1 MINDGAAWSE
11 LGLHDLLCAF
21 SDSRFAP
28 LVGHWLALRQD
39 DGIPHRGAVDPS
51 HFGCCLDIVWLLER
65 HADGRYRYRLAGQTI
80 AELHGGIRRG
90 TEVSGLFSRKSL
102 EMFQPRWEA
111 VLDRGQLVRAQ
122 GIVSLADG
130 AKTSHVERLMLPLR
144 SDDGTVS
151 VVLGA
156 THYEK
161 ARKNEGR
168 ATAFPPTNIQC
179 CSSASIPLGACPCT

>member
-21 SDSRFAP
+21 TDSRFAQ
-28 LVGHWLALRQD
+28 VIHHWLALRQED
-39 DGIPHRGAVDPS
+39 QVPHRRVVDPS
-51 HFGCCLDIVWLLER
+51 QFRNCLDIVWLLER

-80 AELHGGIRRG
+80 VEVHGGIQRG
-90 TEVSGLFSRKSL
+90 TDTSLVFSRDSL
-102 EMFQPRWEA
+102 DMFQPRWEA
-111 VLDRGQLVRAQ
+111 VLDRWQLVRAE
-122 GIVSLADG
+122 GVVNLAGG
-130 AKTSHVERLMLPLR
+130 AKTSRVERLMLPLR

-161 ARKNEGR
+161 ARKNDGI

-179 CSSASIPLGACPCT
+179 CPSNSIPLGACP